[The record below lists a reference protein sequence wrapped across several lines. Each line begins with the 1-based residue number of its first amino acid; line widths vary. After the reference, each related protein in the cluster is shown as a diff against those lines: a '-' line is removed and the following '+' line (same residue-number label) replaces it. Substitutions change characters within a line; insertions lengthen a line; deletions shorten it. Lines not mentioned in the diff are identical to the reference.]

1 VAVAASVLQ
10 RDRRRELKGEAG
22 SGRISYPQVGL
33 TLVEALAP
41 GEGRSP
47 LALLPGRHRVLGRP
61 RFWNKR
67 EVARALAL
75 ARGARLLIVPSTFH
89 PFRGRAPPGAAPRR
103 GRPPLALALAVHLQ
117 AERGGPPSPTLR
129 LERCPPLA
137 ALHPAAC
144 LGAWHPG
151 APGPLAET
159 ARGPRGPE
167 DEWPP
172 PLDGAAWGRTG
183 VGAAG
188 GGVAQPGFCRNPQ
201 FLLRAAGAAGAAGVK
216 VVVVLEQETCC
227 SSPDPVVHPAP
238 LTLLPPPLP
247 PGAPGRARV

>member
-1 VAVAASVLQ
+1 VAASVLQ

-22 SGRISYPQVGL
+22 NGRISYPQVGL

-41 GEGRSP
+41 DEARSP

-89 PFRGRAPPGAAPRR
+89 PFRGRASLGAAPRP

-117 AERGGPPSPTLR
+117 TERGGPPSPTLR

-137 ALHPAAC
+137 ALRPAAC
-144 LGAWHPG
+144 LG
-151 APGPLAET
+151 L
-159 ARGPRGPE
+159 
-167 DEWPP
+167 
-172 PLDGAAWGRTG
+172 
-183 VGAAG
+183 
-188 GGVAQPGFCRNPQ
+188 
-201 FLLRAAGAAGAAGVK
+201 
-216 VVVVLEQETCC
+216 
-227 SSPDPVVHPAP
+227 
-238 LTLLPPPLP
+238 
-247 PGAPGRARV
+247 APGRARPARRDCPRPTRPRGRVAAAAGRRGVGADGRRRRGRGRGAAGLLPEPPIPPARGGRGGRGGRQGGGRSRAGDLLLVS